1 MPTSSHLPLEGFQ
14 QALVSFQS
22 SLFTKGN
29 DTYQRLTVCRSHI
42 WDDSIRLF
50 TRGIS
55 TNKQFKV
62 TFLREPAVDLG
73 GPQREDFTLLLKAA
87 ANHNGLFEGPLDHR
101 IPVHNMSA
109 LMEKTYLS
117 VGRMFA
123 ASVLQ
128 GGPAP
133 TFLAESIAEY
143 LLYGLEGVGTHKEDV
158 PSSVEDL
165 LVKVPSKIILLQV

>member
-14 QALVSFQS
+14 QALGRFQS
-22 SLFTKGN
+22 SLFPKGT
-29 DTYQRLTVCRSHI
+29 DTYQRLTVRRSHI
-42 WDDSIRLF
+42 WDDSVRLF
-50 TRGIS
+50 TRGIA

-62 TFLREPAVDLG
+62 TFLGEPAVDVG
-73 GPQREDFTLLLKAA
+73 GPRREYFTLLLKAA
-87 ANHNGLFEGPLDHR
+87 ANNNGLFEGPLEHR

-109 LMEKTYLS
+109 LMEKTYFS

-133 TFLAESIAEY
+133 TFLAESIADY
-143 LLYGLEGVGTHKEDV
+143 LLYGLEGVGTHTEDI
-158 PSSVEDL
+158 PCSVQDL
-165 LVKVPSKIILLQV
+165 IGKVRSI

>member
-14 QALVSFQS
+14 QALVSFRFQP

-29 DTYQRLTVCRSHI
+29 DTYQRLTVRR
-42 WDDSIRLF
+42 WDDSVRLF
-50 TRGIS
+50 TRGIC
-55 TNKQFKV
+55 TNKRFKV
-62 TFLREPAVDLG
+62 TFLGESAVDLG
-73 GPQREDFTLLLKAA
+73 GPRREYFTLLLKAA
-87 ANHNGLFEGPLDHR
+87 TNHSGLFEGPLEHR
-101 IPVHNMSA
+101 IPVHMSA
-109 LMEKTYLS
+109 LMEKTYLT

-143 LLYGLEGVGTHKEDV
+143 LLYGLEGVGTHTEDV
-158 PSSVEDL
+158 LAQYTGSCEGA
-165 LVKVPSKIILLQV
+165 